1 MVSNYDRIYTE
12 INKEAQRF
20 APEHNIDPDVLVEL
34 TMEIVDLEDQHRIK
48 PIARIRQRIDELIH
62 NIAVNQMKREEQ

>member
-20 APEHNIDPDVLVEL
+20 AAEHDIDPDVLVEL
-34 TMEIVDLEDQHRIK
+34 AMEIVDLEDQHRIRNV
-48 PIARIRQRIDELIH
+48 ARIKQRIEELIH
-62 NIAVNQMKREEQ
+62 NTVVNQMKREEQ

>member
-34 TMEIVDLEDQHRIK
+34 AMEIVDLEDQHRIK
-48 PIARIRQRIDELIH
+48 SIARIRQRIEELIH
-62 NIAVNQMKREEQ
+62 NTAVNQMKREEQ

>member
-1 MVSNYDRIYTE
+1 MVSNYDRIYNE

-34 TMEIVDLEDQHRIK
+34 VMNIVDLEDRHRIK
-48 PIARIRQRIDELIH
+48 NIARIKQRIKELIH
-62 NIAVNQMKREEQ
+62 ESAINQLRTKE

>member
-20 APEHNIDPDVLVEL
+20 APEHNIDPDVLVRVSHENS
-34 TMEIVDLEDQHRIK
+34 R
-48 PIARIRQRIDELIH
+48 P
-62 NIAVNQMKREEQ
+62 